1 METTMQGRKSEP
13 GDPGRGD
20 PAPQNRGGTSRDQER
35 RQAGTLAAL
44 ESNIENTIDE
54 DNDIRRRPGA
64 QAYPIRW
71 LLSHYRVSAAVAG
84 IIDTE
89 LDMQGAR

>member
-1 METTMQGRKSEP
+1 MQGRKVEP
-13 GDPGRGD
+13 GNPGCVD
-20 PAPQNRGGTSRDQER
+20 LAPQNRGATPRNEER
-35 RQAGTLAAL
+35 RQAGTPATL
-44 ESNIENTIDE
+44 EGNIENTIDE

-84 IIDTE
+84 IIATE
-89 LDMQGAR
+89 LDMRGAR